1 MTHDFA
7 ATTTS
12 TTAAPAG
19 AASGDGAPVMPLEL
33 LQPLDG
39 SNPLSTPAST
49 GSPQQRLIVTPDPG
63 VAGND
68 NAWLPPSQLLI
79 AKDGQTR
86 SIWPVHL
93 AGWQALGWE
102 LLSPADAPDGD
113 PPTDGAVVLPEPL
126 IAIDP
131 DVAPQAKPA
140 PAPDSAVELEPD
152 QEPEPAPS
160 PGGAPAGNS
169 DTAGA
174 EGGTATTDES
184 TGADSGEALLASE
197 ATDFQGMTKAQIV
210 DFCSAVYGVELDGSQ
225 TKAELIEQA
234 TALEN
239 PAASG
244 TSAAELAALEL
255 GDGLL

>member
-1 MTHDFA
+1 MSNTLDTLTPA
-7 ATTTS
+7 DG
-12 TTAAPAG
+12 TA
-19 AASGDGAPVMPLEL
+19 VLPLEL

-39 SNPLSTPAST
+39 ANPAST
-49 GSPQQRLIVTPDPG
+49 PVPLGGPEQRLVVTPDPG
-63 VAGND
+63 VDGREGS
-68 NAWLPPSQLLI
+68 WLPPSQLLI
-79 AKDGQTR
+79 SKDGVTR

-126 IAIDP
+126 IAVDP
-131 DVAPQAKPA
+131 VVAPQAKPAPA

-152 QEPEPAPS
+152 QEPEPVPS
-160 PGGAPAGNS
+160 PGNAPAGSS
-169 DTAGA
+169 DTTGA
-174 EGGTATTDES
+174 EGSTATTDEP

-197 ATDFQGMTKAQIV
+197 ATDFQGMTKAQII
-210 DFCSAVYGVELDGSQ
+210 DYCSAVYGVELDGSQ

-239 PAASG
+239 QAASG